1 MPLDRMQQQARA
13 SAYRWPQSHRDP
25 YHCEWG
31 AVVGDRVRRLRRDR
45 DLTLLQLAPL
55 VRRPCEPAPFSVG
68 YFSRLERGSA
78 KAKLFTYLAIA
89 DALDIDPGRLLGP
102 DAASLEVTDAE
113 MVLLR
118 FLRDLQVSPHE
129 ALTVYARATPMCSSS
144 PSIRAGSAPSDP
156 APSYE
161 TATASVSPET

>member
-1 MPLDRMQQQARA
+1 MPFERMQQQARA
-13 SAYRWPQSHRDP
+13 SAYRWPQSRRDP

-31 AVVGDRVRRLRRDR
+31 AVVGDRIRRLRRDR
-45 DLTLLQLAPL
+45 DLTLHELGPL
-55 VRRPCEPAPFSVG
+55 VWRPGDSAPFTPG

-89 DALDIDPGRLLGP
+89 DALEVEPGRLLGP
-102 DAASLEVTDAE
+102 DAASLEVSDGE

-118 FLRDLQVSPHE
+118 FLRDLGVSPHE

-144 PSIRAGSAPSDP
+144 PSIRAGSTVEPPPSRD
-156 APSYE
+156 S
-161 TATASVSPET
+161 ATASVSPET